1 MNNSFNGRIYVLAPS
16 IEKKIDEV
24 LTTLSDPLY
33 STICS
38 IYKQLRTNS
47 FKGFYAGSKVE
58 LVYFMYY
65 TLEHIRRIREITVI
79 HPTHISYLAQKL
91 NCYIEDINKI
101 AKGTLTPSTYE
112 IYNYRILYFTLLI
125 LSKTGDTVLENF
137 ANNAIPILQGMYNGV
152 SKTPNSYIKKEIFE
166 ECLSDHVKECIKL
179 YTLTNSF
186 FIFDFSNQQKTK
198 CRHIERDMSQII
210 HEHIFHIMV
219 EQTNE
224 MSKYQ
229 SHPHVLWEDIVEEIE
244 ATDDIGELRIFL
256 DKIIKN
262 MPDIVAR
269 DTASSMLSKKIEKIR
284 EEQGGVKKTVNT
296 TNNFNAPISNFA
308 HEQHIDNLTT
318 K

>member
-1 MNNSFNGRIYVLAPS
+1 MNNSFSGRIYVLAPS

-33 STICS
+33 PTVCS
-38 IYKQLRTNS
+38 IYKQLRTN
-47 FKGFYAGSKVE
+47 GIHRFYAGSEIE
-58 LVYFMYY
+58 LVYFMYH

-101 AKGTLTPSTYE
+101 AKGTLTPSYYE

-152 SKTPNSYIKKEIFE
+152 SKIPNSYIKKDIFE

-186 FIFDFSNQQKTK
+186 FIFDFSDQQKTK

-210 HEHIFHIMV
+210 HEHIFHMMV
-219 EQTNE
+219 DQINE

-229 SHPHVLWEDIVEEIE
+229 SHPHVLWEDIVEEI
-244 ATDDIGELRIFL
+244 ASTDDIGELTIFL

-269 DTASSMLSKKIEKIR
+269 DTASSMLSKKIEEIR
-284 EEQGGVKKTVNT
+284 EKQGGVKKTVNT
-296 TNNFNAPISNFA
+296 TNNFNAPVGNFA
-308 HEQHIDNLTT
+308 QEQHVDNLTT